1 MKTDITREY
10 INTQGLKV
18 FFNDTTG
25 DVSVENDSEIVFSI
39 YDDGNINIKSSVQNA
54 IDEFNC

>member
-1 MKTDITREY
+1 MKIDVTREY

-25 DVSVENDSEIVFSI
+25 NVSVENDSDIVFSI
-39 YDDGNINIKSSVQNA
+39 YDNGNIYIKSSVQNA